1 MNNFNSWFDTFI
13 EEKGV
18 NLGAMFR
25 VEDGNLMEI
34 GMVVDAIK
42 KAPASEQAGI
52 KSKLVELDSKGATT
66 FHYLKSLA

>member
-1 MNNFNSWFDTFI
+1 MNNFNSWFDIFI